1 MEQEVVEMELLELL
15 IPEVEVEVQ
24 DLPQSR
30 MEVLGEVLG
39 VLVLL

>member
-24 DLPQSR
+24 ELIL
-30 MEVLGEVLG
+30 EKE
-39 VLVLL
+39 